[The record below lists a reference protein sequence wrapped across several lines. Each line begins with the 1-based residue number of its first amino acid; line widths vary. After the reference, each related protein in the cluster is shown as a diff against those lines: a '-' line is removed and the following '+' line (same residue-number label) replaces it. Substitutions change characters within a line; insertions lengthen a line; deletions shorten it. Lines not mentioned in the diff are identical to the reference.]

1 MFQDEARFGRITPLH
16 KCWCPKPYRP
26 LCLVQ
31 VSQQYVYA
39 YGAVS
44 IEDGKLDSLVLS
56 GCNTQIMGI
65 FLKEVSSRH
74 KDEAILMIMDGA
86 GWHKA
91 KDLEVPENIEI
102 VILPAYSPELNPM
115 EQLWKNVKMTGFYN
129 KIFDNLDSLEEHLV
143 KELYKFENDVD
154 TVKSITSWEW
164 IINAILT

>member
-1 MFQDEARFGRITPLH
+1 MFQDEARFGRITALH

-26 LCLVQ
+26 LCSVQ

-44 IEDGKLDSLVLS
+44 IGDGKLDSLVLS
-56 GCNTQIMGI
+56 GCNTRTMEI

-91 KDLEVPENIEI
+91 KDLEIPPNIEI
-102 VILPAYSPELNPM
+102 VILPPYSPELNPV
-115 EQLWKNVKMTGFYN
+115 EQLWKNIKMIGFYN
-129 KIFDNLDSLEEHLV
+129 KIFDNLDALEEHLV

-154 TVKSITSWEW
+154 TVKSITSWDW